1 MQRAR
6 CIWTTD
12 IPQVYLF
19 ASALRKNLLSFCCVI
34 PGYTRQRHSA
44 GRGPSIGMQRYL
56 LPDLFLQLAISIRT
70 YSTYTHIHIRTH
82 THTHIHAT
90 CMHSVMTESG
100 YRPFTVYYNSIIGY
114 GSYIVPCTET
124 MSASLSS
131 THTLSFFIPSHSHIH
146 SHTLP
151 RLSSFKQTGRRGPR

>member
-6 CIWTTD
+6 CICTTD

-19 ASALRKNLLSFCCVI
+19 ASALRKNLLSFCSVI

-44 GRGPSIGMQRYL
+44 GRGPSIGTQRYL
-56 LPDLFLQLAISIRT
+56 LPDLFCSSPSQYGT

-82 THTHIHAT
+82 TQT

-124 MSASLSS
+124 MSASLS
-131 THTLSFFIPSHSHIH
+131 LSH
-146 SHTLP
+146 SHTLILYTLT
-151 RLSSFKQTGRRGPR
+151 LSHTLTYIAKALFFQTD

>member
-6 CIWTTD
+6 CICTTD

-34 PGYTRQRHSA
+34 PGYTRQRHST
-44 GRGPSIGMQRYL
+44 GRGPSIGTQRYL
-56 LPDLFLQLAISIRT
+56 LPDLFCSSLSQYAHTVPTHT
-70 YSTYTHIHIRTH
+70 YIYEH
-82 THTHIHAT
+82 THTQT

-114 GSYIVPCTET
+114 GSYIVSCAET
-124 MSASLSS
+124 MSASVSLSL
-131 THTLSFFIPSHSHIH
+131 THSHSLYTHIH

-151 RLSSFKQTGRRGPR
+151 RLSSFRQTRRRGPR